1 MLLPL
6 WAECQGRIWKTLPGV
21 LVKFFLSPHKIYLF
35 LLILLPTGACEGR
48 VRSSCVVLCCQ
59 LMLQHYK
66 PQIPSAE
73 AAGLKL
79 HCCCLSRADGP
90 AVGAEQPLSARCCPE
105 NAGKVAKEDAAW
117 QGKAKDNATERIKVP
132 LSQLYLRGG

>member
-1 MLLPL
+1 
-6 WAECQGRIWKTLPGV
+6 
-21 LVKFFLSPHKIYLF
+21 
-35 LLILLPTGACEGR
+35 
-48 VRSSCVVLCCQ
+48 
-59 LMLQHYK
+59 MLQHYK

-132 LSQLYLRGG
+132 LSQLYLKGG